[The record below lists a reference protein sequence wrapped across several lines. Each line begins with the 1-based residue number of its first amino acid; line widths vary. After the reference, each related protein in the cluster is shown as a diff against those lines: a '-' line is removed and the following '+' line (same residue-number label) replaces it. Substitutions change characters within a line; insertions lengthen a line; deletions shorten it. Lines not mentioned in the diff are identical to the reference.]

1 MPSVNLF
8 SVLGH
13 IAALVNDINDMSY
26 TNMPASL
33 AKAYTANAAKPLQQK
48 VMPTMKPSSSTP
60 SASSGPWVGGYK
72 AILTAGAQGAKPVYM
87 PVSGYN
93 LGGKYL
99 LLAGHFIGHL
109 LGTGC
114 F

>member
-1 MPSVNLF
+1 
-8 SVLGH
+8 VLGH

-48 VMPTMKPSSSTP
+48 VMPPMKPSPTQ

-72 AILTAGAQGAKPVYM
+72 PLLTAGAQGAKPVYM
-87 PVSGYN
+87 PVPGYN
-93 LGGKYL
+93 LGGKCL
-99 LLAGHFIGHL
+99 LFAGHFIQGRPVHIKHDA
-109 LGTGC
+109 
-114 F
+114 

>member
-1 MPSVNLF
+1 MPSVNLV

-48 VMPTMKPSSSTP
+48 VMPPMKPSSTP

-72 AILTAGAQGAKPVYM
+72 PILTAGAQGAKPVYM

-93 LGGKYL
+93 LGGKHL
-99 LLAGHFIGHL
+99 LFAGHFIGVCL
-109 LGTGC
+109 